1 MHDNYC
7 NRQERT
13 QRVLQSDRNVTP
25 LNLGNQSTEVA
36 PENDIGWLIKL
47 RYFQNI
53 QNNIAIGLLSSLN
66 WTTNDTGAFIA
77 LLSGLIYMTVKEPLL
92 VTVML
97 SLALFFYCLN
107 RVISYIPYLNLYV
120 KRKIHFW
127 QITGVI
133 IGLTATLTVFEMPA
147 QAIFL
152 SGLEQFLTNIAQQSS
167 TGGTSAIDPQAITLV
182 FNAIRGVFLL
192 LVGIAALFA
201 YNQAQQGN
209 DWRPIATQAGLAIGI
224 ILTVDVITF
233 LFVGDGTGAG
243 GGAGG
248 GGGTAP
254 GG

>member
-1 MHDNYC
+1 MHENYC
-7 NRQERT
+7 NHQELT
-13 QRVLQSDRNVTP
+13 KQ
-25 LNLGNQSTEVA
+25 
-36 PENDIGWLIKL
+36 
-47 RYFQNI
+47 RYFQSLR
-53 QNNIAIGLLSSLN
+53 NNISIALLSSLN

-77 LLSGLIYMTVKEPLL
+77 LLSGLIYLAVKEPLL
-92 VTVML
+92 VTVIL
-97 SLALFFYCLN
+97 SLALFFYCIN
-107 RVISYIPYLNLYV
+107 RVISYIPYLNYYV
-120 KRKIHFW
+120 KRKINFW
-127 QITGVI
+127 HIVVI
-133 IGLTATLTVFEMPA
+133 IIALTATLTVFEMPA

-152 SGLEQFLTNIAQQSS
+152 SGLEQFLTDIAQQSS

-224 ILTVDVITF
+224 ILTIDVITF
-233 LFVGDGTGAG
+233 LFVGNGTGAG
-243 GGAGG
+243 GAG

>member
-1 MHDNYC
+1 MPENYC
-7 NRQERT
+7 NHK
-13 QRVLQSDRNVTP
+13 
-25 LNLGNQSTEVA
+25 
-36 PENDIGWLIKL
+36 DITKN
-47 RYFQNI
+47 RYFQNL

-66 WTTNDTGAFIA
+66 WTTNDTGTFIA
-77 LLSGLIYMTVKEPLL
+77 LLSGLIYMAIKEPLL

>member
-1 MHDNYC
+1 MPENYC
-7 NRQERT
+7 NHQ
-13 QRVLQSDRNVTP
+13 
-25 LNLGNQSTEVA
+25 
-36 PENDIGWLIKL
+36 DITKN
-47 RYFQNI
+47 RYFQNL

-66 WTTNDTGAFIA
+66 WTQNDTGAFIA
-77 LLSGLIYMTVKEPLL
+77 LLSGLIYMAVKEPLL

-107 RVISYIPYLNLYV
+107 RVISYIPYLNFYV

-152 SGLEQFLTNIAQQSS
+152 SGLEQFLTQIAQQSS

-224 ILTVDVITF
+224 ILTIDVITF

-243 GGAGG
+243 GGAGS